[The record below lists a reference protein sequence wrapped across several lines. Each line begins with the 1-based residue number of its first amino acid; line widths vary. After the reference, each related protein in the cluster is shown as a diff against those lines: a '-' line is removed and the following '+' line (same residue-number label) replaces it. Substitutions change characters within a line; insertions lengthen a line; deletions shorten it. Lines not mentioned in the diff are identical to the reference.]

1 MDALVMAGGP
11 GNRLGKGEK
20 PLMDLC
26 RKPMISYVLDALHQS
41 ERVDKIFV
49 ATSPHTLETRKYLEN
64 RRIEVVETK
73 GIGYVSDLVEATEI
87 LGLRTPF
94 LIVMSDLPL
103 LSAKLIDEIIDVYWK
118 INKPALSVYVPI
130 LVCKDVGIRPSTVLN
145 VDGELI
151 VPAGVN
157 ILDGHLIK
165 EEQEEHRLVLKYQ
178 ELAVNVNT
186 IDDLRICEQLL
197 HL

>member
-1 MDALVMAGGP
+1 MDAIVMAGGP

-20 PLMDLC
+20 PLIDLSG
-26 RKPMISYVLDALHQS
+26 KSMISYVLDVLHQS
-41 ERVDKIFV
+41 EEVDKIFV
-49 ATSPHTLETRKYLEN
+49 ATSPHTPKTEKYLRN
-64 RRIEVVETK
+64 MRIKVIKTK
-73 GIGYVSDLVEATEI
+73 GIGYVSDLIEATEI

-94 LIVMSDLPL
+94 LVVMSDLPL

-130 LVCKDVGIRPSTVLN
+130 SVCKDVGIRPSTVLN

-157 ILDGHLIK
+157 ILDGGLIK
-165 EEQEEHRLVLKYQ
+165 EEQGEHRLVLKYQ

-186 IDDLRICEQLL
+186 IDDLRICKQLL

>member
-1 MDALVMAGGP
+1 MDAIVMAGGP

-20 PLMDLC
+20 PLIDLC
-26 RKPMISYVLDALHQS
+26 GKSMILYVLDVLHQS
-41 ERVDKIFV
+41 EGVDKIFV
-49 ATSPHTLETRKYLEN
+49 ATSPHTPKTEKYLRN
-64 RRIEVVETK
+64 RRIKVIKTK
-73 GIGYVSDLVEATEI
+73 GIGYVSDLIEATEI

-94 LIVMSDLPL
+94 LVVMSDLPL

-130 LVCKDVGIRPSTVLN
+130 SVCKDAGIRPSTVLKI
-145 VDGELI
+145 DEELI

-157 ILDGHLIK
+157 ILHGRLIK

-186 IDDLRICEQLL
+186 IDDLRICKQLL

>member
-20 PLMDLC
+20 PLIDLC
-26 RKPMISYVLDALHQS
+26 GKSMISYVLNVLHQS

-49 ATSPHTLETRKYLEN
+49 ATSPHTPKTEKYLKN
-64 RRIEVVETK
+64 TRIKVIKTK

-94 LIVMSDLPL
+94 LVVMSDLPL
-103 LSAKLIDEIIDVYWK
+103 LSAKLIDEIIDVYCK

-130 LVCKDVGIRPSTVLN
+130 SVCKDAGIRPSTVLN

-157 ILDGHLIK
+157 ILDGSLIK
-165 EEQEEHRLVLKYQ
+165 EEQGEHRLVLKYQ

-186 IDDLRICEQLL
+186 IDDLRICKQLL

>member
-20 PLMDLC
+20 PLIDLC
-26 RKPMISYVLDALHQS
+26 GKPMISYVLDVLHQS

-49 ATSPHTLETRKYLEN
+49 ATSPHTPKTEKYLEN
-64 RRIEVVETK
+64 TRIKVIKTK
-73 GIGYVSDLVEATEI
+73 GIGYVSDLVEATET
-87 LGLRTPF
+87 LGLKTPF
-94 LIVMSDLPL
+94 LVVMSDLPL
-103 LSAKLIDEIIDVYWK
+103 LSAKLIDEVIDVYRK

-130 LVCKDVGIRPSTVLN
+130 SVCREIGVRPDTVFTKN
-145 VDGELI
+145 GQLI
-151 VPAGVN
+151 APAGVN
-157 ILDGHLIK
+157 ILDGRLIK

-186 IDDLRICEQLL
+186 IDDLRICKQLL

>member
-1 MDALVMAGGP
+1 MDALVMAGGS

-26 RKPMISYVLDALHQS
+26 GKPMISYVLDALHQS
-41 ERVDKIFV
+41 ERVDEIFV

-94 LIVMSDLPL
+94 LVVMSDLPL
-103 LSAKLIDEIIDVYWK
+103 LFAKLIDEIIDVYWK

-130 LVCKDVGIRPSTVLN
+130 SVCKDAGIRPSTVLKI
-145 VDGELI
+145 DEELI

-157 ILDGHLIK
+157 ILDGGLIK

-186 IDDLRICEQLL
+186 IDDLRSCKQLL

>member
-1 MDALVMAGGP
+1 MDALVMAGGS

-26 RKPMISYVLDALHQS
+26 GKPMISYVLDALHQS

-49 ATSPHTLETRKYLEN
+49 ATSPYTPETEKYLEN
-64 RRIEVVETK
+64 TRVKVIETK

-94 LIVMSDLPL
+94 LVVMSDLPL
-103 LSAKLIDEIIDVYWK
+103 LFAKLIDEIIDVYWK

-130 LVCKDVGIRPSTVLN
+130 SVCKDAGIRPSTVLK
-145 VDGELI
+145 VDEELI

-157 ILDGHLIK
+157 ILDGGLIK

-186 IDDLRICEQLL
+186 IDDLRSCKQLL

>member
-20 PLMDLC
+20 PLISLC
-26 RKPMISYVLDALHQS
+26 GKPMISYVLDALHQS
-41 ERVDKIFV
+41 DGVDKIFV

-64 RRIEVVETK
+64 MRIEVVETK

-94 LIVMSDLPL
+94 LVVMSDLPL

-130 LVCKDVGIRPSTVLN
+130 SVCKDASIRPSTVLN
-145 VDGELI
+145 IDEELI

-157 ILDGHLIK
+157 ILDGGLIK
-165 EEQEEHRLVLKYQ
+165 EGQEEHRLVLKYQ

-186 IDDLRICEQLL
+186 IDDLRICKQLL